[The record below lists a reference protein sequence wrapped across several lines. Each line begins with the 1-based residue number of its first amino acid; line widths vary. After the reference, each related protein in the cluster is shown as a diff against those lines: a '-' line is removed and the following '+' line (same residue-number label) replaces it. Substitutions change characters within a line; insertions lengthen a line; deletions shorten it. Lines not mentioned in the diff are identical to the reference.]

1 MAFVHDDKLRF
12 RPRLRPLDGYRRRAA
27 TAPDLMQSAADLA
40 RTGVPAGI
48 TARRTRR
55 QSMSWIVLAAVFVSL
70 FALLPLAF
78 IIWVAVQTGSETVSA
93 LVFRPRVGELL
104 VNTVLLVVLA
114 VPISI
119 VLSVALAWLTERSD
133 LPGARLWAWLS
144 VAPLAIPAFVHSYAW
159 ITLVPGLHGLRA
171 GVLVS
176 VIAYFPFLYLPVAA
190 ALRRLDPALED
201 AAAALGLGPWRVFRR
216 VVLPQLRLAICGG
229 SLLVGLH
236 LLAEYGLYV
245 FIRFDTFT
253 TAIVDQ
259 FQSTFNGPA
268 ANMLAGVLVTCCFVL
283 LGLEVLVRGE
293 ERYARVGSGA
303 ARHQQRA
310 RLGRATIPCLLLPI
324 VITLLAL
331 GVPFVTI
338 SRWLVAGGADV
349 WRFDEI
355 GLALGQTL
363 FLALAGALL
372 ATVAAMPMAWISI
385 RAPGPL
391 QRLLEGCNY
400 IVGSLPGVVI
410 ALALVTITVRIALP
424 LYQTLFTILVAYAL
438 MFLPRALIS
447 LRASIA
453 QAPIELERAASSL
466 GRPPLKALWSTT
478 IRLSAPGAA
487 AGMALVALGIM
498 NELTATQM
506 LAPNGTRTLAMAFW
520 SYSGEIDY
528 ASAAPYAFIMVAMSL
543 PLTWLLYVQSKR
555 MAGR

>member
-1 MAFVHDDKLRF
+1 
-12 RPRLRPLDGYRRRAA
+12 
-27 TAPDLMQSAADLA
+27 MQSAADLA
-40 RTGVPAGI
+40 RSGLPTGMAAGQS
-48 TARRTRR
+48 TRR
-55 QSMSWIVLAAVFVSL
+55 RPISWISLAAILISL
-70 FALLPLAF
+70 FSLLPLAF
-78 IIWVAVQTGSETVSA
+78 IIWIAVQTGWETVSA

-104 VNTVLLVVLA
+104 TNTLLLVALA
-114 VPISI
+114 VPTCI
-119 VLSVALAWLTERSD
+119 VLSVALAWLTERSN

-159 ITLVPGLHGLRA
+159 ISLVPGLHGLWA
-171 GVLVS
+171 GVLIS
-176 VIAYFPFLYLPVAA
+176 VVAYFPFLYLPVAA

-201 AAAALGLGPWRVFRR
+201 AAATLGHGPWRVFWR

-268 ANMLAGVLVTCCFVL
+268 ANMLAAVLVTCCFVL
-283 LGLEVLVRGE
+283 LAIEVLVRGE

-303 ARHQQRA
+303 ARQQQRT
-310 RLGRATIPCLLLPI
+310 RLGRATIPCLLLPAI
-324 VITLLAL
+324 AALLAL

-349 WRFDEI
+349 WRLPEI

-363 FLALAGALL
+363 LLALAGALL
-372 ATVAAMPMAWISI
+372 ATIAAMPMAWISI

-391 QRLLEGCNY
+391 QRVLEGCNY
-400 IVGSLPGVVI
+400 IAGSLPGVVV
-410 ALALVTITVRIALP
+410 ALALVTITVRVALP
-424 LYQTLFTILVAYAL
+424 LYQTLFTILVAYTL

-453 QAPIELERAASSL
+453 QAPVELERAAASL
-466 GRPPLKALWSTT
+466 GRSPLKALWSTT

-520 SYSGEIDY
+520 SHSGEIDY
-528 ASAAPYAFIMVAMSL
+528 AAAAPYALIMVAMSL

>member
-1 MAFVHDDKLRF
+1 MFPTAIAALQ
-12 RPRLRPLDGYRRRAA
+12 LLPLDGNG
-27 TAPDLMQSAADLA
+27 TASDLMQSAVDLA
-40 RTGVPAGI
+40 RSGLPLGTGRR
-48 TARRTRR
+48 ARRRAPL
-55 QSMSWIVLAAVFVSL
+55 WLVVAAIFV
-70 FALLPLAF
+70 ALLALVPLAF
-78 IIWVAVQTGSETVSA
+78 IIWIAVQTGWETVSA

-104 VNTVLLVVLA
+104 VNTVLLVALS
-114 VPISI
+114 VPITI

-133 LPGARLWAWLS
+133 LPAARLWAWLC

-159 ITLVPGLHGLRA
+159 ITMVPGLHGLWA

-176 VIAYFPFLYLPVAA
+176 VIAYFPFLYLPVSA

-201 AAAALGLGPWRVFRR
+201 AAAALGLGPWRVFWR

-268 ANMLAGVLVTCCFVL
+268 ANMLAGVLVSCCFVL

-303 ARHQQRA
+303 ARYQQRTS
-310 RLGRATIPCLLLPI
+310 LGRATIPSLLLL
-324 VITLLAL
+324 VITTLLAL

-338 SRWLVAGGADV
+338 GGWLAAGGADV

-438 MFLPRALIS
+438 MFLPRALVS

-453 QAPIELERAASSL
+453 QAPVELERAASSL
-466 GRPPLKALWSTT
+466 GRPPLQALWSTT

>member
-1 MAFVHDDKLRF
+1 MFPTVIAVFQL
-12 RPRLRPLDGYRRRAA
+12 LPLDGSG
-27 TAPDLMQSAADLA
+27 TASDLMQSAVDLA
-40 RTGVPAGI
+40 RSGLPSGTGRR
-48 TARRTRR
+48 ARRRAPL
-55 QSMSWIVLAAVFVSL
+55 WLVIAAIFV
-70 FALLPLAF
+70 ALLALVPLAF
-78 IIWVAVQTGSETVSA
+78 IIWIAVQTGWETVSA

-104 VNTVLLVVLA
+104 VNTVLLVALS
-114 VPISI
+114 VPITI

-133 LPGARLWAWLS
+133 LPGARLWAWLC

-159 ITLVPGLHGLRA
+159 VTMVPGLHGLWA

-176 VIAYFPFLYLPVAA
+176 VIAYFPFLYLPVSA

-201 AAAALGLGPWRVFRR
+201 AAAALGLGPRRVFWR

-268 ANMLAGVLVTCCFVL
+268 ANMLAGVLVSCCFVL

-303 ARHQQRA
+303 ARHQQRTS
-310 RLGRATIPCLLLPI
+310 LGRATIPSLLLL
-324 VITLLAL
+324 VVTTLLAL

-338 SRWLVAGGADV
+338 GGWLAAGGAAV
-349 WRFDEI
+349 WRLNEI

-438 MFLPRALIS
+438 MFLPRALVS

-453 QAPIELERAASSL
+453 QAPVELERAASSL
-466 GRPPLKALWSTT
+466 GRPPLQALWSTT